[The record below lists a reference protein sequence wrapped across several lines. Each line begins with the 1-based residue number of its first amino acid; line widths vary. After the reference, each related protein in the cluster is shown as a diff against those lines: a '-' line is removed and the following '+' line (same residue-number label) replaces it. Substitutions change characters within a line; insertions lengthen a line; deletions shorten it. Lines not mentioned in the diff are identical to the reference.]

1 MNYLKNSLMNAWDF
15 LSSTRDYFRDVLV
28 MHGVILLMVIPILS
42 SSTKFILKQGN
53 ISYLSYDNLGS
64 IFLEHPAVA
73 FSLIMILL
81 IILLVV
87 FFEFTFLLL
96 SVYFIKKKQPVSL
109 RQLLRMTFL
118 QIRKL
123 RPSVFLFFLFYFF
136 LIVPFGGLSF
146 NSDLLAKIKIPAF
159 IQDFIFTNRLWVVSG
174 FLLGYLILLY
184 IGIRVIFALPEM
196 ILRDRPFKEAIKE
209 SLHSTKRRFFAI
221 IGQFIIIGLSALAV
235 TTIGFVI
242 VLVLQ
247 ALIEIHF
254 SDYAFIS
261 AVFAMTLLQFFLLLN
276 IVFSTVGI
284 FYIIVDFMDDEG
296 FLPEIPDWFPQENAP
311 TGSRRNFNTFLLLSA
326 VLFGIGVAIYNT
338 DYLTKTTTTIPLT
351 MSHRGVSNRNGVQN
365 TLSALERTSKY
376 HPDYVEMDIQ
386 LTKDDQ
392 FVVIHDFNLKAL
404 AGLNEIPGNLTLKEL
419 LELTLNENDQ
429 EDHLTSFDA
438 YLAKAKELDQKLL
451 IELKTQDKDPQRL
464 VDLFLKKYGDVV
476 LEEHH
481 MVQSLSYPVVEMIK
495 TKEPA
500 IETGYILP
508 FNLVGSPI
516 TKADFLT
523 MEYSTINHNFIESAK
538 ADGKKVM
545 VWTPNSEESMSRMIF
560 YGVDGI
566 ITDRMDYLDQA
577 IKDAKK
583 PMTYSDKLL
592 NFVIGF
598 G

>member
-1 MNYLKNSLMNAWDF
+1 
-15 LSSTRDYFRDVLV
+15 
-28 MHGVILLMVIPILS
+28 
-42 SSTKFILKQGN
+42 
-53 ISYLSYDNLGS
+53 
-64 IFLEHPAVA
+64 
-73 FSLIMILL
+73 
-81 IILLVV
+81 
-87 FFEFTFLLL
+87 
-96 SVYFIKKKQPVSL
+96 
-109 RQLLRMTFL
+109 
-118 QIRKL
+118 
-123 RPSVFLFFLFYFF
+123 
-136 LIVPFGGLSF
+136 
-146 NSDLLAKIKIPAF
+146 
-159 IQDFIFTNRLWVVSG
+159 
-174 FLLGYLILLY
+174 
-184 IGIRVIFALPEM
+184 
-196 ILRDRPFKEAIKE
+196 
-209 SLHSTKRRFFAI
+209 
-221 IGQFIIIGLSALAV
+221 
-235 TTIGFVI
+235 
-242 VLVLQ
+242 
-247 ALIEIHF
+247 
-254 SDYAFIS
+254 
-261 AVFAMTLLQFFLLLN
+261 
-276 IVFSTVGI
+276 
-284 FYIIVDFMDDEG
+284 
-296 FLPEIPDWFPQENAP
+296 
-311 TGSRRNFNTFLLLSA
+311 
-326 VLFGIGVAIYNT
+326 
-338 DYLTKTTTTIPLT
+338 

-392 FVVIHDFNLKAL
+392 FVVIHDFNLKTL